1 MEKRTDYSLL
11 LLISEKD
18 RRAFDLFYKRYIK
31 LIYSFVYHELN
42 DQVMTDDLIQD
53 FWIKVWENPSFLK
66 CNDQGSVQ
74 SYMLQHL
81 RFRMLDIYRKTL
93 KNIISID
100 KLELKE
106 IIASSYNSITSRME
120 EEELVSIICEA
131 LNSQPPLV
139 QKTFWLRINNWSVEE
154 IAKTLT
160 ISHKTVYNK
169 YSKSLSIVRS
179 HIKKKYPELVEDFN
193 LTIIGKKFFLL
204 RSLLY

>member
-1 MEKRTDYSLL
+1 
-11 LLISEKD
+11 
-18 RRAFDLFYKRYIK
+18 
-31 LIYSFVYHELN
+31 
-42 DQVMTDDLIQD
+42 
-53 FWIKVWENPSFLK
+53 
-66 CNDQGSVQ
+66 
-74 SYMLQHL
+74 
-81 RFRMLDIYRKTL
+81 MLDIYRKTL